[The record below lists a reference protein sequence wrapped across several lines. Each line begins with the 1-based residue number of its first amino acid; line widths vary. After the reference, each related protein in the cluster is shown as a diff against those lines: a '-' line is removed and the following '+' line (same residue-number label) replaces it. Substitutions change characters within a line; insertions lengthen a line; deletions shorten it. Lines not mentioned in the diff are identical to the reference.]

1 MSAQK
6 GRLNVSGS
14 GGSSESGPPAST
26 EVVTAYLQVT
36 SCFNEADQSGR
47 LTNELST
54 DFASEIRQM
63 TETQAA
69 QQMAAATLMMCSSAC
84 GAAFWGAGKPVGPS
98 SAAASTTAQSISQ
111 QLGQGFTPS
120 MSSLLAAEG
129 KELEARNAMNNM
141 MMDKLEKI
149 AMQKAELMNAHSS
162 TIESVRDY
170 IKGLGGGRQMM
181 GAIARA

>member
-1 MSAQK
+1 M
-6 GRLNVSGS
+6 
-14 GGSSESGPPAST
+14 
-26 EVVTAYLQVT
+26 
-36 SCFNEADQSGR
+36 
-47 LTNELST
+47 
-54 DFASEIRQM
+54 
-63 TETQAA
+63 
-69 QQMAAATLMMCSSAC
+69 
-84 GAAFWGAGKPVGPS
+84 
-98 SAAASTTAQSISQ
+98 TAQSISQ

-120 MSSLLAAEG
+120 MSSLAAAEG

-170 IKGLGGGRQMM
+170 IKQREFLRPGLGGGRQMM